1 VTGQI
6 FLATRA
12 TADNWRHLAAV
23 ARAYHRN
30 PHLEAERFAHTVR
43 RIAHGGDANLG
54 GTGVEV
60 ALFGATQI
68 TELIEQDGHHWGEL
82 FDHFPDLDTLDPEVQ
97 RALVALRD
105 GRTDVFEYLA
115 KTFDRMNKGKLAKLL
130 GMLGGIASMID
141 PDGTRKT
148 LVLDGTEAAPWSV
161 NPKKIPEWRSQLV
174 GRLSADETPE
184 NTARELPAEDLQA
197 LYPGVEPIEAAWL
210 LCGQEA
216 DRLSHAKLFHA
227 DADTSAVATRKA
239 NQPRKAPLSE
249 LRVPSPYGL
258 IVFETPID
266 WSPGFA
272 PLVAAS
278 WGREEQDGRT
288 HWWMTHYTHAA
299 GTPPIY
305 AHGFARIA
313 EGDVFADDEMYS
325 KDEGAALAV
334 RAVVAC
340 WDVITQDRVGKPVTD
355 IAEERRQPKR
365 LRNDRRRGVV
375 DDGTV
380 RLVTVRGRR
389 PSTPAPRRPGDES
402 ASPRRYDRGRWW
414 VTEHTRSQCMNPAL
428 HQEKGCTHE
437 DITILEHPKGP
448 ADKPFLDTVHLVHT
462 AD

>member
-1 VTGQI
+1 MTGQI

-30 PHLEAERFAHTVR
+30 PYLEAERFASTVH
-43 RIAHGGDANLG
+43 RIAHGGDATLG

-68 TELIEQDGHHWGEL
+68 TDLIEQDGHHWDEL
-82 FDHFPDLDTLDPEVQ
+82 LQHFPDLDTLDPDVQ
-97 RALVALRD
+97 RALGALQE

-115 KTFDRMNKGKLAKLL
+115 KSFDRMNTGKLAKLL
-130 GMLGGIASMID
+130 GVLGGVVSMVD

-148 LVLDGTEAAPWSV
+148 LVLDGTEAALWSA
-161 NPKKIPEWRSQLV
+161 NPRKVPEWRSQLV
-174 GRLSADETPE
+174 ARLQADETAE
-184 NTARELPAEDLQA
+184 NTVRELPAEDLQA
-197 LYPGVEPIEAAWL
+197 MFPGVEPLEAARL

-239 NQPRKAPLSE
+239 AQPRKTPLSE

-278 WGREEQDGRT
+278 WGREEQDGRV
-288 HWWMTHYTHAA
+288 HWWMTHYVHTA
-299 GTPPIY
+299 GAPPFT
-305 AHGFARIA
+305 AQGFALVA
-313 EGDVFADDEMYS
+313 EDDVFADNEMYS
-325 KDEGAALAV
+325 TDKGAALAV

-355 IAEERRQPKR
+355 ITEERRQPKR
-365 LRNDRRRGVV
+365 LRNDRRRGVA

-380 RLVTVRGRR
+380 RLVTIRGRR
-389 PSTPAPRRPGDES
+389 PSTPAPRRPDDSGPS
-402 ASPRRYDRGRWW
+402 RRYDRGRWW

-428 HQEKGCTHE
+428 HQDEACTHE

-448 ADKPFLDTVHLVHT
+448 ADKPFLDTVHLVRD

>member
-1 VTGQI
+1 MTGQI

-12 TADNWRHLAAV
+12 TVDNWRHLAAV

-30 PHLEAERFAHTVR
+30 PYLEAERFARTLH
-43 RIAHGGDANLG
+43 RIARGGDPNLG

-68 TELIEQDGHHWGEL
+68 TELIEQDGHHWDEL
-82 FDHFPDLDTLDPEVQ
+82 LDHFPDLDTLDPDVR
-97 RALVALRD
+97 RALGALRD

-115 KTFDRMNKGKLAKLL
+115 KSFDRLNSGRLSKLL
-130 GMLGGIASMID
+130 GTLSGIASMID

-148 LVLDGTEAAPWSV
+148 LVFDGTKAAPWSV

-174 GRLSADETPE
+174 ARLMADETPE
-184 NTARELPAEDLQA
+184 NTARELPGEELQA
-197 LYPGVEPIEAAWL
+197 MFPGTDPLEAAWL

-216 DRLSHAKLFHA
+216 DRLSHAKLFYA

-239 NQPRKAPLSE
+239 SQPRKAPLSE
-249 LRVPSPYGL
+249 LRVPSPYGM

-278 WGREEQDGRT
+278 WGREEQGGRV
-288 HWWMTHYTHAA
+288 HWWMTHYVHTA
-299 GTPPIY
+299 GAPPLS
-305 AHGFARIA
+305 AHGFARVA
-313 EGDVFADDEMYS
+313 EGDVFADDETYS

-340 WDVITQDRVGKPVTD
+340 WDVITQARVGKAITD
-355 IAEERRQPKR
+355 VAEERRQPKR

-380 RLVTVRGRR
+380 RVVTVRGRR
-389 PSTPAPRRPGDES
+389 PSTLTSRRPGDTGAPS
-402 ASPRRYDRGRWW
+402 RRYDRGRWW

-428 HQEKGCTHE
+428 HQANGCTHE

-448 ADKPFLDTVHLVHT
+448 ADKPFLNTVHLIQG
-462 AD
+462 AG